1 MNKKVVLEVNHLE
14 FSYPSTSLKAVKD
27 VSFKIYKGEYTCLL
41 GHNGSGKSTIA
52 RLIMGLLEAN
62 KGDILIFNEKLT
74 EDNLYD
80 LRKKLGIVFQNPD
93 NQFIASS
100 VKDDIAFGLE
110 NDCVEENKMKELVV
124 EYAKKVNMQDY
135 LEKSPSLLSGG
146 QKQRVAIAGV
156 LARNPSI
163 LIMDEATSMLD
174 PKGKEEILYFIK
186 QLKKENEDLTVISIT
201 HDIQEAYSSD
211 HVIVLNDGQK
221 VLDDVPSVVFKDSK
235 LLKQYQLDIPFFMEL
250 DEKLNEL
257 GIDVKGASSTEELI
271 KILCK

>member
-1 MNKKVVLEVNHLE
+1 MNKQVVLEVNHLE

-74 EDNLYD
+74 EDNLYE

>member
-1 MNKKVVLEVNHLE
+1 MNKQVVLEVNHLE

-271 KILCK
+271 KIICK

>member
-1 MNKKVVLEVNHLE
+1 MNKQVVLEVNHLE

-250 DEKLNEL
+250 DEKLKEL